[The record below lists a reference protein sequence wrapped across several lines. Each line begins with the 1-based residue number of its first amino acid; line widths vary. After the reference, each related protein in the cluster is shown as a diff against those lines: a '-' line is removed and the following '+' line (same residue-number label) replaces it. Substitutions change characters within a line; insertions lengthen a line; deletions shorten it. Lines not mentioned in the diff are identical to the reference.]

1 MSSKKKKEQRPL
13 KPSDISREE
22 LDKALGEY
30 LAQGGKIKVVQPL
43 WIEEGN
49 LFSR

>member
-1 MSSKKKKEQRPL
+1 MSKKKKEQIPL
-13 KPSDISREE
+13 KPQAVSREE

-30 LAQGGKIKVVQPL
+30 LAKGGKIKIIEPL

>member
-1 MSSKKKKEQRPL
+1 MNKKKKEQRPL
-13 KPSDISREE
+13 KPEQPSREE
-22 LDKALGEY
+22 LDQALNEY
-30 LAQGGKIKVVQPL
+30 LAKGGKIKVIEPL